1 MTNEH
6 TVYTH
11 GRRLPDESDAEA
23 TQRIARENIGGHARS
38 VRAVYGV
45 GDVVLVA
52 ADVETLTRLD
62 RTRIAMVR
70 DPNGDLAV
78 MVLSPEIEP

>member
-38 VRAVYGV
+38 VRAVYGTITCS
-45 GDVVLVA
+45 A
-52 ADVETLTRLD
+52 AT
-62 RTRIAMVR
+62 
-70 DPNGDLAV
+70 
-78 MVLSPEIEP
+78 